1 MALFRSLSPVLSLST
16 ALVLMGCSQQTQEA
30 DPRTQAPLVIQSMV
44 QAKADQQR
52 RFLGLVSARVESP
65 LAFRVGGKI
74 DTRHVQNGEHV
85 KKGQLLM
92 TLDPKDLQLDHRA
105 RLAAVQAAQA
115 QAEQAESDYKRL
127 SLLVDQGGVSRQAHE
142 QSRQALRSAQAN
154 LKSAQAQAEIAR
166 NADQYSALK
175 ADADGI
181 ITAQMGDVGQVV
193 SPGQAVLRLALDG
206 PREVIVSLPEQWD
219 IPLGTRATIELTDSQ
234 QSLPAR
240 LRELAQSSDPATRS
254 YQARF
259 SFDDETISARLGSS
273 AIVHLTP
280 PEADA
285 LNQVPLTALYDP
297 GKGPGVWVIDAQNTV
312 HWQAVTIAK
321 LAQEHAYLSDGPDA
335 GTPIV
340 ALGANLLH
348 EGQEV
353 RPETREA
360 KP

>member
-1 MALFRSLSPVLSLST
+1 MARFRYLSPALSLSA
-16 ALVLMGCSQQTQEA
+16 ALILMGCSQQTQES
-30 DPRTQAPLVIQSMV
+30 DPRTQPPLVIQSV
-44 QAKADQQR
+44 IQPKADQQR

-74 DTRHVQNGEHV
+74 DTRKVQNGEHV
-85 KKGQLLM
+85 EKGQLLM

-105 RLAAVQAAQA
+105 RLAAVQSAQA
-115 QAEQAESDYKRL
+115 QAEQAQSDYKRL

-154 LKSAQAQAEIAR
+154 LKSAQAQAEIAH
-166 NADQYSALK
+166 NADQYSTLK
-175 ADADGI
+175 AEASGI
-181 ITAQMGDVGQVV
+181 ITAQLADVGQVV
-193 SPGQAVLRLALDG
+193 SPGQAVLQLAQDG
-206 PREVIVSLPEQWD
+206 PRDVIVSLPEQWD

-234 QSLPAR
+234 KSASAQ

-259 SFDDETISARLGSS
+259 AFEDENLTARLGSS
-273 AIVHLTP
+273 AIVHLSP
-280 PEADA
+280 PDA
-285 LNQVPLTALYDP
+285 NTLNQVPLTALYNA
-297 GKGPGVWVIDAQNTV
+297 GQGPGVWVIEDQKTV
-312 HWQAVTIAK
+312 HWKPVTIAK
-321 LAQEHAYLSDGPDA
+321 LAQEHAYLSDGPEA

-348 EGQEV
+348 EGQEI

-360 KP
+360 SE

>member
-1 MALFRSLSPVLSLST
+1 MTRFRFLSPALSLSV
-16 ALVLMGCSQQTQEA
+16 ALVLTGCSQQTPEA
-30 DPRTQAPLVIQSMV
+30 DPRTQAPLVIQSV
-44 QAKADQQR
+44 IQPKADQQR
-52 RFLGLVSARVESP
+52 RFLGLISARVESP

-74 DTRHVQNGEHV
+74 DTRKVQNGEHV
-85 KKGQLLM
+85 EKGQLLM

-115 QAEQAESDYKRL
+115 QAEQAQSDYKRL

-142 QSRQALRSAQAN
+142 QSKQALRSAQAN
-154 LKSAQAQAEIAR
+154 LKSAQAQAEIAH
-166 NADQYSALK
+166 NADQYSSLK
-175 ADADGI
+175 AEASGI
-181 ITAQMGDVGQVV
+181 ITAQLGDVGQVV
-193 SPGQAVLRLALDG
+193 SPGQAVLRLAQDG
-206 PREVIVSLPEQWD
+206 PRDVIVSLPEQWD
-219 IPLGTRATIELTDSQ
+219 IPLGTPATIELTDSQ
-234 QSLPAR
+234 ESLPAQ

-259 SFDDETISARLGSS
+259 SFEDENITARLGSS

-280 PEADA
+280 PDADA
-285 LNQVPLTALYDP
+285 LNQVPLTALYDA
-297 GKGPGVWVIDAQNTV
+297 GKGPGVWIIDDQKTV
-312 HWQAVTIAK
+312 HWKPVTIAK

-348 EGQEV
+348 EGQAV
-353 RPETREA
+353 IPETRKV

>member
-1 MALFRSLSPVLSLST
+1 MALFRSLSPVLSLSA

-30 DPRTQAPLVIQSMV
+30 DPRTQAPLVIQSV
-44 QAKADQQR
+44 IQPKADQQR

-74 DTRHVQNGEHV
+74 DTRKVQNGEHV
-85 KKGQLLM
+85 EKGQLLM
-92 TLDPKDLQLDHRA
+92 TLDPKDLQLDYRA

-115 QAEQAESDYKRL
+115 QAEQAQTDYKRL
-127 SLLVDQGGVSRQAHE
+127 SLLVEQGGVSRQAHE
-142 QSRQALRSAQAN
+142 QSQKALRSAQAN

-166 NADQYSALK
+166 NADQYSSLK
-175 ADADGI
+175 AEASGI
-181 ITAQMGDVGQVV
+181 ITAQIADVGQVV
-193 SPGQAVLRLALDG
+193 SPGQAVLRLAQDG
-206 PREVIVSLPEQWD
+206 PRDVIVSLPEQWD

-234 QSLPAR
+234 ESLPAQ

-259 SFDDETISARLGSS
+259 SFEGENVTARLGSS

-280 PEADA
+280 PDADA
-285 LNQVPLTALYDP
+285 LNQVPLTAIYDA
-297 GKGPGVWVIDAQNTV
+297 GKGPGVWVIDDQKTV
-312 HWQAVTIAK
+312 HWQPVTIAK
-321 LAQEHAYLSDGPDA
+321 LAQEHAYLSQGPEA
-335 GTPIV
+335 GTAIV

-353 RPETREA
+353 RPETREV
-360 KP
+360 KQ